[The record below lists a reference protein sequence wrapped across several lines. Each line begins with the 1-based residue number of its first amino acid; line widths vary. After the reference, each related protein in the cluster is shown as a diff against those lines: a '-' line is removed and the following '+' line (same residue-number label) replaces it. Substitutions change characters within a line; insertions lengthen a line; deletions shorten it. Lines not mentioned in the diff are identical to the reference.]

1 MNQMKASNDFEAQL
15 YCCMYQ
21 ACGTEFNSRYN
32 LKRHVEAVHLNH
44 KRFKCF
50 ECSQLF
56 SSKQSLKEHYY
67 KHLGSLPF
75 KCLTCNKAFRQS
87 SLLSLHKRVH
97 KSQGTFSN
105 CRSEESSEMKL
116 PYQKI
121 LIEHKK
127 TQISLPSIE
136 ENRKGIQILP
146 FPRF

>member
-1 MNQMKASNDFEAQL
+1 MNPNYDFEVQI

-21 ACGTEFNSRYN
+21 VCGTEFNSRYN

-44 KRFKCF
+44 KKFKCF

-75 KCLTCNKAFRQS
+75 KCLTCDKSFRQS

-97 KSQGTFSN
+97 KSEGTASVW
-105 CRSEESSEMKL
+105 RSEEASEMKF
-116 PYQKI
+116 PFHKI
-121 LIEHKK
+121 MIERKE
-127 TQISLPSIE
+127 TPISLPSIE
-136 ENRKGIQILP
+136 DNRKGVQILP
-146 FPRF
+146 FPEF